1 MDIHAT
7 LQPEMLKEAMESLLQ
22 QWSKTPA
29 NGANKRRHGET
40 SPMTQAR
47 HALKSRFKA
56 WARMVYG
63 DFIILQ
69 SILITGKYSS
79 THVGAV
85 AKIRAEQKFQ
95 TTYGRIVAPHTEAR
109 THQSNRKWMRW
120 LENQMLARGLRVPTT
135 PLATDSAPT
144 CCHCIAVSSSNC
156 GICHRPLCSRCRR
169 GRVCINTGNCRNYI
183 DPPVSKGKGKGRG
196 KGMSDHELVEKYRE
210 MVARVNAYVD
220 STGRG
225 RRADGTWGSSARAAM
240 GAMWLTSP
248 EFAAT
253 GQCGRCGWRADD
265 LWRCTYC
272 HMELCM
278 WHASWEGSSC
288 HCPGGCAPPAR
299 VG

>member
-7 LQPEMLKEAMESLLQ
+7 LQPEMLKEAMEALLQ

-109 THQSNRKWMRW
+109 THQNNRKWMRW
-120 LENQMLARGLRVPTT
+120 LENQMLARGLRAPTT

-156 GICHRPLCSRCRR
+156 VICLRHLPTTLVQPVSSGQGVRQHGQLQELHRPASLEGQRQRQRQGHERPGAR
-169 GRVCINTGNCRNYI
+169 GEVPRDGC
-183 DPPVSKGKGKGRG
+183 KGQRI
-196 KGMSDHELVEKYRE
+196 
-210 MVARVNAYVD
+210 
-220 STGRG
+220 
-225 RRADGTWGSSARAAM
+225 
-240 GAMWLTSP
+240 
-248 EFAAT
+248 
-253 GQCGRCGWRADD
+253 C
-265 LWRCTYC
+265 
-272 HMELCM
+272 
-278 WHASWEGSSC
+278 
-288 HCPGGCAPPAR
+288 
-299 VG
+299 